1 MEGGQNIGK
10 GNVPGGGA
18 QMEKK
23 VDHDMEKKFKSIFEA
38 YHRVKPKFSSSWL
51 VLKPPPGAEKVKEY
65 LVEEARITL
74 YRLPGETETLYHVK
88 PLEYTLPQGQKKIIT
103 LARKEILDHYPGK
116 ERGHRPAFIREY
128 AKKEG
133 PRLIYKYANIEGVKL
148 GKTRSEELARVRML
162 SNILSRYTIGLGI
175 VEILLRD
182 TRTTDVYIDAPVE
195 ESQIYT
201 IISSTGLDDSI
212 PAKCVTNIGLTKES
226 ADSII
231 SRLQYESSRA
241 FSEARPVLECSLDE
255 YKTRA
260 TVIGEPLSP
269 EGVSIT
275 FRRHS
280 PNPWTLLR
288 LIYQRSI
295 SPLSAGL
302 LSFLIDGNATLL
314 VAGPRSAGKT
324 SLVAALMFEFPPSQR
339 IVTIEDTLELP
350 CPALKEKG
358 YKVQSMHIQSGGIGG
373 LGEVTAKD
381 SLRVSLR
388 LGESAI
394 VMGEVRGEEARTLY
408 EAMRAGT
415 AGSAVMG
422 TIHADSPQAVYERV
436 VYDLNIP
443 PKSFAA
449 TDGVV
454 MVNYRRPKGLH
465 RLVRKTTQI
474 SEVNK
479 DAIPSLVGA
488 EEEFVGGEEL
498 FNDLMHY
505 SSEKDRLVKTE
516 FFEGASLLI
525 KKLADDWEMSIEEA
539 NKNIHARARVRAAVV
554 NRAQKEGRLELL
566 EADYVPEYN
575 NQFWNL
581 LERQME
587 EYGEVDY
594 NELVTDWQRWFKESF

>member
-1 MEGGQNIGK
+1 MEAETGPISDRGSLVK
-10 GNVPGGGA
+10 S
-18 QMEKK
+18 K
-23 VDHDMEKKFKSIFEA
+23 VDHDLKRKFSSIFES
-38 YHRVKPKFSSSWL
+38 YQRVKPKFSSSWI
-51 VLKPPPGAEKVKEY
+51 VLNPPPGAQKVKEY
-65 LVEEARITL
+65 LVEETRITL
-74 YRLPGETETLYHVK
+74 YRLPGETETLYHVE
-88 PLEYTLPQGQKKIIT
+88 PLEYTLPPGQKKIIT
-103 LARKEILDHYPGK
+103 LAREEILDHYPGK
-116 ERGHRPAFIREY
+116 EKGHRPTFIREY
-128 AKKEG
+128 AKKQG
-133 PRLIYKYANIEGVKL
+133 HRLIYKYANIEGVNL
-148 GKTRSEELARVRML
+148 GRTRSEELARVRML
-162 SNILSRYTIGLGI
+162 SNILSRYTVGLGI

-201 IISSTGLDDSI
+201 IISSTGLDKSL
-212 PAKCVTNIGLTKES
+212 PSKCVTNITLTKDS

-231 SRLQYESSRA
+231 SRLQYESGRA
-241 FSEARPVLECSLDE
+241 FSEARPVLECSLPE

-288 LIYQRSI
+288 LIYQGSI

-324 SLVAALMFEFPPSQR
+324 SLAAALMFEFPPSQR

-350 CPALKEKG
+350 CSSLKEEG
-358 YKVQSMHIQSGGIGG
+358 YKVQSMHVQSSGIGG
-373 LGEVTAKD
+373 LGEMSAEE

-422 TIHADSPQAVYERV
+422 TIHADSPKAVYERV

-449 TDGVV
+449 TDGVI

-474 SEVNK
+474 SEVRK
-479 DAIPSLVGA
+479 DAVPSTVDADIGLDRGDD
-488 EEEFVGGEEL
+488 L
-498 FNDLMHY
+498 FNDLMLY
-505 SSEKDRLVKTE
+505 SPENDTLEKTDYFGESSE
-516 FFEGASLLI
+516 LLTKI
-525 KKLADDWEMSIEEA
+525 ADDWDMSMEEA
-539 NKNIHARARVRAAVV
+539 EENIRARALVKSAVV
-554 NRAQKEGRLELL
+554 ERAREEGRLELL

-575 NQFWNL
+575 TKFWHM
-581 LERQME
+581 LEWQLE
-587 EYGEVDY
+587 EYGSVDY
-594 NELVTDWQRWFKESF
+594 DKLVEDWERWFQESF

>member
-1 MEGGQNIGK
+1 MESRTGM
-10 GNVPGGGA
+10 PSDSSSLA
-18 QMEKK
+18 TSEA
-23 VDHDMEKKFKSIFEA
+23 DHDLKRKFSSIFQS
-38 YHRVKPKFSSSWL
+38 YQRVKPKFSSSWV
-51 VLKPPPGAEKVKEY
+51 VLRPPPGAEKVKEY
-65 LVEEARITL
+65 LVEETKITL
-74 YRLPGETETLYHVK
+74 YRLPGETETLYHLE
-88 PLEYTLPQGQKKIIT
+88 PLEYTLPPGQKKIIS
-103 LARKEILDHYPGK
+103 LAREEILDHYPGREK
-116 ERGHRPAFIREY
+116 GHRPTFIREY
-128 AKKEG
+128 AKKQG
-133 PRLIYKYANIEGVKL
+133 HRLIYKYANLEEVNL
-148 GKTRSEELARVRML
+148 GRTRSEELARVRML
-162 SNILSRYTIGLGI
+162 SNILSRYTVGLGI

-201 IISSTGLDDSI
+201 IISSTDLEDTVPS
-212 PAKCVTNIGLTKES
+212 KCVTNIALTKES

-231 SRLQYESSRA
+231 SRLQYESGRA
-241 FSEARPVLECSLDE
+241 FSEARPVLECSLPE

-288 LIYQRSI
+288 LIYQGSL
-295 SPLSAGL
+295 SPLAAGL

-314 VAGPRSAGKT
+314 IAGPRSAGKT
-324 SLVAALMFEFPPSQR
+324 SLAAALMFEFAPSQR

-350 CPALKEKG
+350 CSALKEEG
-358 YKVQSMHIQSGGIGG
+358 YKVQSMHVQSSGMGS
-373 LGEVTAKD
+373 LGEMSAED

-422 TIHADSPQAVYERV
+422 TIHADSPKAVYERV

-454 MVNYRRPKGLH
+454 MCNYRRPKGLH

-474 SEVNK
+474 SEVVK
-479 DAIPSLVGA
+479 DEIPATVDADVGLDR
-488 EEEFVGGEEL
+488 GRDL
-498 FNDLMHY
+498 FNDLMLY
-505 SSEKDRLVKTE
+505 SAENDTLEKTE
-516 FFEGASLLI
+516 YFGEASEILTEI
-525 KKLADDWEMSIEEA
+525 ADDWEMSIEEA
-539 NKNIHARARVRAAVV
+539 EENIRARALIKSAVV
-554 NRAQKEGRLELL
+554 DRAREEDRLELL

-575 NQFWNL
+575 TKFWQL
-581 LERQME
+581 LENQME
-587 EYGEVDY
+587 VYGGVDY
-594 NELVTDWQRWFKESF
+594 DELVKNWKEWFQESF